1 MNDKNDR
8 QGHERLMLRA
18 STLNILQYYQIYKMH
33 LQALQLYLNSS
44 VKSRKQ
50 PVQLPIAGFR
60 SSSHSYFCRMIV
72 VMTVSK
78 GDRETALDCRAQ
90 FSKMNLLPD
99 TYEESWISFSL
110 VACFSC
116 SSSHQ
121 SQRVYG
127 CQHLDQEVATKVVL
141 HSLGT

>member
-1 MNDKNDR
+1 M
-8 QGHERLMLRA
+8 M
-18 STLNILQYYQIYKMH
+18 M
-33 LQALQLYLNSS
+33 
-44 VKSRKQ
+44 
-50 PVQLPIAGFR
+50 
-60 SSSHSYFCRMIV
+60 
-72 VMTVSK
+72 VSK
-78 GDRETALDCRAQ
+78 RDQETALDFCAQ

-110 VACFSC
+110 VACFAH
-116 SSSHQ
+116 SSSNQ